1 MGTKFF
7 AIKVTQP
14 MGEFYLTALPVNL
27 LLDVGFTMPLTLND
41 DEQLDGNQR
50 RLDPKRVKDI
60 ENYLHSQDA
69 VLPGTIILAAN
80 CTTNGEILDP
90 NGEDQALRWQIN
102 SLSNEHLDDSV
113 CELEIPS
120 VEKKL
125 AAVVDGQHR
134 LWGFENLSEES
145 KKMLLPCAI
154 FMDLPTPMQ
163 ASIFATINFN
173 QKPVSK
179 SQSYELFSY
188 NLEDEKES
196 AWSPDKFA
204 VFITRK
210 LNSLDESPFKNH
222 IKVAAQDDRVLAK
235 TIKLYQKEWCV
246 STATVVEGILSLISK
261 NPKDDRNKL
270 YRQSP
275 LNRSR
280 KKLLSIGNAPP
291 PFREMF
297 ISEERDIVIYKTILN
312 FWNAVDEVFWRKI
325 PNDKSSA
332 IRKTAGI
339 QALFRVMKELLP
351 QQIESM
357 DFRQEIWSNILARA
371 QSIDFSVPPF
381 TESSGKGRTYI
392 QDAILVAIGK
402 KRIEDVRDEG
412 LKGYLNNKT
421 LQGDRDAE

>member
-1 MGTKFF
+1 
-7 AIKVTQP
+7 
-14 MGEFYLTALPVNL
+14 MGEFYLTALPVKL
-27 LLDVGFTMPLTLND
+27 LLKVGFTMPLRLKE

-60 ENYLHSQDA
+60 ESYLHSQDA

-80 CTTNGEILDP
+80 CTTDGEILDP
-90 NGEDQALRWQIN
+90 NGEAANIRWRV
-102 SLSNEHLDDSV
+102 SNVEEYSNDSV
-113 CELEIPS
+113 YELEIPS
-120 VEKKL
+120 DREKL

-134 LWGFENLSEES
+134 LWGFENLLADAKE
-145 KKMLLPCAI
+145 MLLPCAV
-154 FMDLPTPMQ
+154 FLDLPTPMQ

-204 VFITRK
+204 VFLTRK
-210 LNSLDESPFKNH
+210 LNALDESPLKNH
-222 IKVAAQDDRVLAK
+222 IKVVAQDDRVLAK
-235 TIKLYQKEWCV
+235 TIKLCQKEWSV
-246 STATVVEGILSLISK
+246 STATIVEGILSLISK
-261 NPKDDRNKL
+261 NPKEDRNKL
-270 YRQSP
+270 YQHSSFG
-275 LNRSR
+275 RSR
-280 KKLLSIGNAPP
+280 KKLLSVGTTPP

-312 FWNAVDEVFWRKI
+312 FWNAVNEVFWKNI
-325 PNDKSSA
+325 SAGANSS

-339 QALFRVMKELLP
+339 QALFRILKELLP
-351 QQIESM
+351 QQIEAM
-357 DFRQEIWSNILARA
+357 DFRQEIWQEILSPAA
-371 QSIDFSVPPF
+371 IIDFSVSPF

-402 KRIEDVRDEG
+402 KDIEDVRDDC
-412 LKGYLNNKT
+412 LKAHLKEKLDGVGN
-421 LQGDRDAE
+421 A